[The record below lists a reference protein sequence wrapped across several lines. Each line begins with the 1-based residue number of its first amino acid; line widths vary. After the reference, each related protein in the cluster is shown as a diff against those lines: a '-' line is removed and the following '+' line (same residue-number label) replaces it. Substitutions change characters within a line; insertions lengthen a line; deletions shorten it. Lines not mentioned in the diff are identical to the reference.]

1 MFCKDCGQ
9 PRDSYR
15 QQRRDGT
22 ADVIETCRNPK
33 CDLCDVTLD
42 VRTWQTIT
50 SDQLEAYR
58 EMNRKMR
65 AGAA

>member
-9 PRDSYR
+9 PMRIFEQGGVRPSV
-15 QQRRDGT
+15 Q
-22 ADVIETCRNPK
+22 ADCKNPK
-33 CDLCDVTLD
+33 CDLYDVTLD

-50 SDQLEAYR
+50 GEQLEAYR
-58 EMNRKMR
+58 QMVRKTR